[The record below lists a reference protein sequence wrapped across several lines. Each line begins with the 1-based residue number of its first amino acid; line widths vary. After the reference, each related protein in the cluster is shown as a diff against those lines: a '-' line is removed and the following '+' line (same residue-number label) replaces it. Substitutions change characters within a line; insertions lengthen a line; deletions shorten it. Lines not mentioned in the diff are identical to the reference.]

1 MAYILRSLVEKYK
14 NSQPHFIEM
23 TYFYNL
29 ELKSS
34 LLTFGARSLKSYNFD
49 GKILLLKSLSY
60 IQFCVH

>member
-1 MAYILRSLVEKYK
+1 
-14 NSQPHFIEM
+14 M

-49 GKILLLKSLSY
+49 GKTFTIKKSFIYPILCSLNSFLSKCKY
-60 IQFCVH
+60 YNPIEF